1 MSMKILLFVAA
12 IAGMMMSNTT
22 ANESLYNIP
31 FNDIKGKKTS
41 LKKYEGKVI
50 LMVNV
55 ASKCGYTSQYEG
67 LQALYSKYKDKGL
80 VVIGFPSND
89 FGRQEPGTDLEILT
103 FCKSKYDV
111 TFPMMSKIK
120 VKGKEKHPLYKA
132 ITEKPS
138 PMPGEIS
145 WNFNKVLVDKTGKLA
160 KRYKSG
166 VRPNS
171 KNIISDIEKLL

>member
-1 MSMKILLFVAA
+1 MTSSI
-12 IAGMMMSNTT
+12 
-22 ANESLYNIP
+22 ANESLYSIP

-41 LKKYEGKVI
+41 LKKFEGKVI

-67 LQALYSKYKDKGL
+67 LQALYAKYKDKGL
-80 VVIGFPSND
+80 VIVGFPSND
-89 FGRQEPGTDLEILT
+89 FGRQEPGTDFEILT
-103 FCKSKYDV
+103 FCQSKYNV

-120 VKGKEKHPLYKA
+120 VKGKDKHPLYKA

-145 WNFNKVLVDKTGKLA
+145 WNFNKVLLDKSGKLA
-160 KRYKSG
+160 KRYKSSVG
-166 VRPNS
+166 PGS
-171 KNIISDIEKLL
+171 KKLVQDIESLL